1 MSLVP
6 RTRDQRVFLL
16 AQFINTYGTGLILT
30 AAMLYGIKVVHLTP
44 ARTGLAISI
53 AGLVGLFSSMPIG
66 RLADLRGP
74 REVFALSLLLLATT
88 NAAYVFLAHDFV
100 SLLLIAIV
108 DTAAMNASNAVA
120 VALTRRVGGEDAIT
134 LRAQMSAVLNVGT
147 ALGVA
152 TCGIALQL
160 NTVSAYRALFLGN
173 ALSYLAGAVIVG
185 LLPRFEPLPGA
196 HEESPLAA
204 LKDKAFVGYTLLSGG
219 MTLQYLIP
227 MMLMPV
233 WVVFHTNAPR
243 WSVSAFMIINTLIA
257 FLFQVRVGKKVQTIR
272 QGGAAFRRAG
282 VIFLFSCSAM
292 GLASGLP
299 GWAALLLLAAAVLLL
314 TYGELWQSSGMFA
327 LDFGSRPRT
336 RRASTRAWP
345 ARPTSARWRWL
356 PSSCSAWCWP
366 AAGSVLSCSARGSPS
381 SAWSARPWPGGVSGP
396 APPRWPRPEI
406 QANLARPRWLPSD
419 RDLTAGIQLYRRFM
433 AGDSLRFAGLGF
445 CCLFRDCGGFRRA
458 PGGCGPSARG
468 RRRPGGGPAA
478 GSGWFTRV
486 ICRGDHGLTVSAD
499 GEGLVGQAGGTL
511 LRETADKPGLTA
523 ALAGAPEKEGRF
535 PGVDRGVA
543 MVSAAMMIA
552 LGGRSMSGIAVLG
565 HLSLVRGE
573 PVTWQALR
581 RTLDLADPGTLGRSR
596 RPGQGSARTCAVG
609 AGASP
614 GTPGPAA
621 HPTRTGSGHENQ
633 K

>member
-1 MSLVP
+1 VHPQNTLLSIVP

-44 ARTGLAISI
+44 ARTGLAITI

-74 REVFALSLLLLATT
+74 REVFALSLLLLAAT
-88 NAAYVFLAHDFV
+88 NAAYVFFAHDFV

-108 DTAAMNASNAVA
+108 DTAAMNASNSVA

-219 MTLQYLIP
+219 MTLQYLVP

-233 WVVFHTNAPR
+233 WVVYHTNAPR

-257 FLFQVRVGKKVQTIR
+257 FLFQVRVGKKVQNIR

-299 GWAALLLLAAAVLLL
+299 GWAALLLLGTAVVLL

-327 LDFGSRPRT
+327 LDFGLAPPHAQGQYQGLAGT
-336 RRASTRAWP
+336 ANF
-345 ARPTSARWRWL
+345 SAVAL
-356 PSSCSAWCWP
+356 APFLLL
-366 AAGSVLSCSARGSPS
+366 GVVL
-381 SAWSARPWPGGVSGP
+381 PGG
-396 APPRWPRPEI
+396 R
-406 QANLARPRWLPSD
+406 
-419 RDLTAGIQLYRRFM
+419 
-433 AGDSLRFAGLGF
+433 LGF
-445 CCLFRDCGGFRRA
+445 VLLGA
-458 PGGCGPSARG
+458 
-468 RRRPGGGPAA
+468 
-478 GSGWFTRV
+478 WFAV
-486 ICRGDHGLTVSAD
+486 L
-499 GEGLVGQAGGTL
+499 GLVGPAVARWGERT
-511 LRETADKPGLTA
+511 RPD
-523 ALAGAPEKEGRF
+523 ALAAAEDPARS
-535 PGVDRGVA
+535 
-543 MVSAAMMIA
+543 SAAE
-552 LGGRSMSGIAVLG
+552 AVA
-565 HLSLVRGE
+565 E
-573 PVTWQALR
+573 
-581 RTLDLADPGTLGRSR
+581 
-596 RPGQGSARTCAVG
+596 
-609 AGASP
+609 
-614 GTPGPAA
+614 
-621 HPTRTGSGHENQ
+621 
-633 K
+633 